1 MRVFLPAGRVDGIR
15 REEETLSGRSL
26 PVSPASAEAEG
37 GRASVWSRLLLNV
50 LGYLALAFCLALLGS
65 LLTVAATNALGYSS
79 YVIYS
84 GSMDPTVKVGSLLL
98 TRPVDVE
105 DLQVGDVITY
115 RSPGNH
121 TNLTHR
127 IVDIRQQE
135 GEWVFQTK
143 GDASLEPDPR
153 EVILRGK
160 VSRMAFDIPYL
171 GYVVDFAKSIQ
182 GVVLL
187 LLVPAAGLLL
197 MQGLKAWGARA
208 SRGVQ

>member
-1 MRVFLPAGRVDGIR
+1 
-15 REEETLSGRSL
+15 LSGRSL
-26 PVSPASAEAEG
+26 PVSQTGVRAAERKAW
-37 GRASVWSRLLLNV
+37 VWLRRLPDIV
-50 LGYLALAFCLALLGS
+50 GYLVLALCLALLGS
-65 LLTVAATNALGYSS
+65 LLMVAATNLLGYSS

-84 GSMDPTVKVGSLLL
+84 GSMEPTVKVGSMLV

-121 TNLTHR
+121 TTLTHR
-127 IVDIRQQE
+127 IVSIRQEDGQ
-135 GEWVFQTK
+135 WVFKTK
-143 GDASLEPDPR
+143 GDASLEPDPQ
-153 EVILRGK
+153 EVVLRGQ
-160 VSRMAFDIPYL
+160 VSKMSFDIPYL

-197 MQGLKAWGARA
+197 MQGLKVWKARA

>member
-1 MRVFLPAGRVDGIR
+1 MRVFLPAGRVDSIR

-65 LLTVAATNALGYSS
+65 LVTVAATNVLGYSS

-98 TRPVDVE
+98 TRPTDVE

-127 IVDIRQQE
+127 IVNIRQQD

-153 EVILRGK
+153 EVILRGQ
-160 VSRMAFDIPYL
+160 VSKMALDIPYL

-187 LLVPAAGLLL
+187 LLVPGAGLLL
-197 MQGLKAWGARA
+197 MQALKAWKARA

>member
-1 MRVFLPAGRVDGIR
+1 MRVFLPARRVDSIR

-98 TRPVDVE
+98 TRPADVE

-127 IVDIRQQE
+127 IVNIRQQD

-153 EVILRGK
+153 EVILRGQ
-160 VSRMAFDIPYL
+160 VSKMAFDIPYL

-187 LLVPAAGLLL
+187 LLVPGAGLLL
-197 MQGLKAWGARA
+197 MQALKAWKARA

>member
-1 MRVFLPAGRVDGIR
+1 
-15 REEETLSGRSL
+15 LSGRSL
-26 PVSPASAEAEG
+26 PVPQAKARAEG
-37 GRASVWSRLLLNV
+37 EKASVWPRHILDV
-50 LGYLALAFCLALLGS
+50 VGYLALALCLALLAS
-65 LLTVAATNALGYSS
+65 LLTVAATNLLGYSS

-84 GSMDPTVKVGSLLL
+84 GSMGSTVKVGSLLL
-98 TRPVDVE
+98 TRPADVE

-121 TNLTHR
+121 TTLTHR
-127 IVDIRQQE
+127 VVSIRQE
-135 GEWVFQTK
+135 DGDWVFKTK
-143 GDASLEPDPR
+143 GDASFDPDPQ
-153 EVILRGK
+153 EVILRGQVAK
-160 VSRMAFDIPYL
+160 MAFDIPYL

-197 MQGLKAWGARA
+197 MQGTKLWKAHA

>member
-1 MRVFLPAGRVDGIR
+1 V
-15 REEETLSGRSL
+15 SGRSL
-26 PVSPASAEAEG
+26 PVSQAGARAEEG
-37 GRASVWSRLLLNV
+37 KASVWPARLLNGG
-50 LGYLALAFCLALLGS
+50 GYVALALALALLAS
-65 LLTVAATNALGYSS
+65 LLTVTATNLLGYSS

-84 GSMDPTVKVGSLLL
+84 GSMEPTVKVGSLLL
-98 TRPVDVE
+98 TRPADVE
-105 DLQVGDVITY
+105 DLRVGDVITY

-121 TNLTHR
+121 TTLTHR
-127 IVDIRQQE
+127 IVSIRQQD
-135 GEWVFQTK
+135 GQRVFKTK

-153 EVILRGK
+153 EIILRGE

-187 LLVPAAGLLL
+187 LLVPAAGLVLI
-197 MQGLKAWGARA
+197 QARKIWKARA

>member
-1 MRVFLPAGRVDGIR
+1 
-15 REEETLSGRSL
+15 LSGRSL
-26 PVSPASAEAEG
+26 PVSPAGVRVKEA
-37 GRASVWSRLLLNV
+37 RAWLWPARLLNAS
-50 LGYLALAFCLALLGS
+50 GYVALALALALLAS
-65 LLTVAATNALGYSS
+65 LLTVAATNLLGYNN

-98 TRPVDVE
+98 TRPADVE

-121 TNLTHR
+121 TILTHR
-127 IVDIRQQE
+127 IVSIRQQD
-135 GEWVFQTK
+135 GERVFTTK

-153 EVILRGK
+153 GVILRGQ
-160 VSRMAFDIPYL
+160 VSKMTFDIPYL

-187 LLVPAAGLLL
+187 LVVPAAGLLL
-197 MQGLKAWGARA
+197 IYTLRAWKARA

>member
-1 MRVFLPAGRVDGIR
+1 
-15 REEETLSGRSL
+15 LSGRSL
-26 PVSPASAEAEG
+26 PVPQAKARAEG
-37 GRASVWSRLLLNV
+37 GKASVWTRRLLDV
-50 LGYLALAFCLALLGS
+50 VGYVALALCLALLGS
-65 LLTVAATNALGYSS
+65 LLTVAATNLLGYSS

-84 GSMDPTVKVGSLLL
+84 GSMEPTVKVGSLLL
-98 TRPVDVE
+98 TRPADVE

-121 TNLTHR
+121 TTLTHR
-127 IVDIRQQE
+127 IVSIRHEDGQLA
-135 GEWVFQTK
+135 FKTK
-143 GDASLEPDPR
+143 GDASLEPDPQ
-153 EVILRGK
+153 EVVLRGQ
-160 VSRMAFDIPYL
+160 VSKMAFDIPYL

-197 MQGLKAWGARA
+197 MQGPKLWKGRA